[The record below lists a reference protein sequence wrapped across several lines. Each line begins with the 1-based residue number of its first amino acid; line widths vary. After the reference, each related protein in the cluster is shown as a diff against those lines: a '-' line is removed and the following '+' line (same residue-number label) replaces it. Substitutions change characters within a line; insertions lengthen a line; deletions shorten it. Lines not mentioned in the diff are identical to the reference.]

1 MIGRRE
7 FVRNSAMGAVAF
19 VLGRPARLSG
29 VIGSSPADSRIE
41 VLLGEVLGTISPNIY
56 GHFLEHLGGVIYDG
70 VWVGESSKIAS
81 IKGIRKDLVDE
92 MRKIKAP
99 VVRYPGGCFA
109 DSYDWRDGVGPVEQR
124 PRRTNFWEEAET
136 SASPAN
142 HRYESNRFGTDEFMR
157 FCKAV
162 GCQPYLAANVR
173 SLPAE
178 MFYRWVEYC
187 NSPAGSTTLSEA
199 RAAAGS
205 AEPYDVRYWGVGNES
220 WGCGGNFTAQE
231 YAVEFRRY
239 ATWVPQ
245 YGKPLSF
252 IASGPNTDEWQWTRG
267 FFEEIARKD
276 KGLFGSIFGWAL
288 HYYSWNLSRGRTEDW
303 DEGKGDALKFDVQ
316 DWYEVL
322 REGNRLELLIE
333 GHWQAMREF
342 DPDHKVKLVVDE
354 WGPWY
359 RPGSQLTPSNLLEQ
373 VPTLRDAVFSAMT
386 LDIFNRHADKVALA
400 SPAQL
405 INCLNSLFLA
415 NEDKFCVTP
424 VGHVFGMYAAHQ
436 DGQAVRTIVSVPMAS
451 YVRDGKPASF
461 WGLASSAS
469 LRDKDLV
476 LTVVNPHV
484 SETRETEITVRG
496 ADIRSGTATVLTSSD
511 LHARNTFDQRNEVI
525 PQRKDVSS
533 TGKTVTIQ
541 IPPASVIK
549 LALTLV

>member
-1 MIGRRE
+1 
-7 FVRNSAMGAVAF
+7 
-19 VLGRPARLSG
+19 
-29 VIGSSPADSRIE
+29 
-41 VLLGEVLGTISPNIY
+41 
-56 GHFLEHLGGVIYDG
+56 
-70 VWVGESSKIAS
+70 
-81 IKGIRKDLVDE
+81 
-92 MRKIKAP
+92 
-99 VVRYPGGCFA
+99 
-109 DSYDWRDGVGPVEQR
+109 
-124 PRRTNFWEEAET
+124 
-136 SASPAN
+136 
-142 HRYESNRFGTDEFMR
+142 
-157 FCKAV
+157 
-162 GCQPYLAANVR
+162 
-173 SLPAE
+173 
-178 MFYRWVEYC
+178 
-187 NSPAGSTTLSEA
+187 
-199 RAAAGS
+199 
-205 AEPYDVRYWGVGNES
+205 
-220 WGCGGNFTAQE
+220 
-231 YAVEFRRY
+231 
-239 ATWVPQ
+239 
-245 YGKPLSF
+245 
-252 IASGPNTDEWQWTRG
+252 
-267 FFEEIARKD
+267 
-276 KGLFGSIFGWAL
+276 
-288 HYYSWNLSRGRTEDW
+288 
-303 DEGKGDALKFDVQ
+303 
-316 DWYEVL
+316 
-322 REGNRLELLIE
+322 
-333 GHWQAMREF
+333 MREF

>member
-1 MIGRRE
+1 
-7 FVRNSAMGAVAF
+7 
-19 VLGRPARLSG
+19 
-29 VIGSSPADSRIE
+29 
-41 VLLGEVLGTISPNIY
+41 
-56 GHFLEHLGGVIYDG
+56 
-70 VWVGESSKIAS
+70 
-81 IKGIRKDLVDE
+81 
-92 MRKIKAP
+92 
-99 VVRYPGGCFA
+99 
-109 DSYDWRDGVGPVEQR
+109 
-124 PRRTNFWEEAET
+124 
-136 SASPAN
+136 
-142 HRYESNRFGTDEFMR
+142 
-157 FCKAV
+157 
-162 GCQPYLAANVR
+162 
-173 SLPAE
+173 